1 MSSIFSTKI
10 HGKGFSKI
18 PAQPCIVNLKEFAQP
33 IFFEVRG
40 TNGSGKSVLGFM
52 CQELDPLARA
62 YSFKTTDSKNKP
74 FSIDLIG
81 CPSYKT
87 LFVGAY
93 PRGRAVGGVDVINGS
108 EKIEAALKY
117 ALEVATAE
125 GYSRVFFEGI
135 MTSTSNSRWSKYLL
149 ESLQVPSER
158 VYVAWCNTPLDVCIE
173 RVRARSGGDF
183 NESLVEGKAD
193 QLTRQ
198 PANHQAEFPDVTRLV
213 YDCMC
218 SKEQMVKNWVEMK
231 FFEIV

>member
-1 MSSIFSTKI
+1 MSCIFSTKI

-18 PAQPCIVNLKEFAQP
+18 PPQPCVVNLKAFAEP

-52 CQELDPLARA
+52 CQELDPQARI
-62 YSFKTTDSKNKP
+62 YPCKGTDSKNKP
-74 FSIDLIG
+74 FTIELIG
-81 CPSYKT
+81 CPTYGT

-108 EKIEAALKY
+108 EKIEAALRY
-117 ALEVATAE
+117 ALKVATEE
-125 GYSRVFFEGI
+125 GYSRIFFEGI
-135 MTSTSNSRWSKYLL
+135 MTSTSNSRWSKYIL
-149 ESLQVPSER
+149 ESLQVSSER

-173 RVRARSGGDF
+173 RVRGRSGGDF

-198 PANHQAEFPDVTRLV
+198 PDNHKAEFPNVTRLS

-218 SKEQMVKNWVEMK
+218 SKEQMLKNWVEMK
-231 FFEIV
+231 FSQIL